1 VRQTGLFCL
10 NLPVN
15 AGRTPND
22 SGSRQPKSNDEP
34 PSSKHYLSDTWANGK
49 THWDGTLNG
58 TSCLDTN

>member
-1 VRQTGLFCL
+1 MRQTGLFCL

-34 PSSKHYLSDTWANGK
+34 PSSKHYLSDTWAADIE
-49 THWDGTLNG
+49 TTVL
-58 TSCLDTN
+58 SV